1 MGLLDQ
7 VLGAVLK
14 QGGQGQN
21 GSGGLGDLLGGLTG
35 PGQTAL
41 QRIPWA
47 AYSTAID
54 WVRLTTPAFA
64 IP

>member
-21 GSGGLGDLLGGLTG
+21 GSGGLGDLLGGLSG
-35 PGQTAL
+35 PGQTGGAGL
-41 QRIPWA
+41 GDLLAGMGGGQ
-47 AYSTAID
+47 
-54 WVRLTTPAFA
+54 
-64 IP
+64 